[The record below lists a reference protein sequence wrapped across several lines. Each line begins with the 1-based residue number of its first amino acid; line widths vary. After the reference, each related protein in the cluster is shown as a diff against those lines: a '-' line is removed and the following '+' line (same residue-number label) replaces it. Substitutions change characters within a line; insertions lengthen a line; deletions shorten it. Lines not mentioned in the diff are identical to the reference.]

1 MNSCSLGK
9 GKAQNNQIHIFLL
22 QKPMWE
28 KSKKK
33 KMYSF
38 LGVIVVT
45 PFVEHTK
52 TDVAVVDRKFTN
64 VYLYNKTVSL
74 CTKPTKSH
82 KEHTGFTN

>member
-1 MNSCSLGK
+1 
-9 GKAQNNQIHIFLL
+9 
-22 QKPMWE
+22 
-28 KSKKK
+28 
-33 KMYSF
+33 MYSF